1 MAGNVDPI
9 IPLVLM
15 VRGLLEL
22 EFLRE
27 YGRPKEMEPW
37 IRSWGSE
44 AEGISPPALRQA
56 IAREA
61 TKMAANYQGLS

>member
-37 IRSWGSE
+37 ERKE
-44 AEGISPPALRQA
+44 PRD
-56 IAREA
+56 
-61 TKMAANYQGLS
+61 MLSGR